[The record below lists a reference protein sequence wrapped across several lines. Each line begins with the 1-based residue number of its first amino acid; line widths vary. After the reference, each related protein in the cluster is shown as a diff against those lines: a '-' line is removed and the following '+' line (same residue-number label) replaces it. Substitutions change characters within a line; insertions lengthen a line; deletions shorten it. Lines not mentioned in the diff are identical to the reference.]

1 MKSSN
6 EDLELVRLYLDSQ
19 ATAEE
24 VNLLEQ
30 KMRKDHQLRKDFLSY
45 ARVDA
50 ALPYAS
56 NIPEKQTGKTF
67 RFPSWSIWSSVAAII
82 VFLFA
87 LDFKSATPALPE
99 SSKQAIAY
107 FEKLENCRWMN
118 RHETVAQG
126 SSLFVSD
133 RIELSSGKANV
144 LFSNGAIISL
154 EGPSIVEI
162 SSVNSVFLSLGRAQV
177 VAETLESHGF
187 SITTPSSTFVDLGT
201 SFTATV
207 APDGLSHLNVTQG
220 KVNLIIEEDHVRHLI
235 EAGEAIFVEPGKHK
249 VLTKIESGNESKDFI
264 FPSIPPP
271 SQDDYADAS
280 HGIAKVLV
288 PKGSLRKLPGWEVN
302 PMSLLDGKGQT
313 IPDSPKESVFLE
325 KKGGTF
331 GNLLIDLGKDIAID
345 RVNSYSWHQH
355 QKVKKHKN
363 RAKQVFTLYGLQD
376 QEVPDLNLP
385 LIESGWKRIARVNSD
400 RFFDV
405 REDIDRPAQQ
415 ACSIFASKGK
425 IGDFRYLL
433 VEVHGP
439 TFFGEIDI
447 FGNPVKP

>member
-1 MKSSN
+1 VKSSN
-6 EDLELVRLYLDSQ
+6 QDLELVRLYLDAQ

-24 VNLLEQ
+24 VKLLEQ

-50 ALPYAS
+50 ALPYAC

-67 RFPSWSIWSSVAAII
+67 RFPPWSIWSSIAAII
-82 VFLFA
+82 LFLLA
-87 LDFKSATPALPE
+87 INFKPTTPGLPE

-118 RHETVAQG
+118 SQEVVDQG
-126 SSLFVSD
+126 SFLFVSD

-144 LFSNGAIISL
+144 RFSNGAIMSL
-154 EGPSIVEI
+154 EGPSIVELC
-162 SSVNSVFLSLGRAQV
+162 SANSVFLTLGRAQV
-177 VAETLESHGF
+177 VAETAESQGF

-201 SFTATV
+201 SFTAAV
-207 APDGLSHLNVTQG
+207 APDGLSRLGVTQG
-220 KVNLIIEEDHVRHLI
+220 KVNLIIEEDHAHHLI
-235 EAGEAIFVEPGKHK
+235 EAGGTIFVEPGKHK

-271 SQDDYADAS
+271 SRDDYADTS
-280 HGIAKVLV
+280 HGIAKVSV
-288 PKGSLRKLPGWEVN
+288 PKGTLRKLPGWEVN
-302 PMSLLDGKGQT
+302 PLSLLDGKGQT
-313 IPDSPKESVFLE
+313 LPDSPKESVFLE

-331 GNLLIDLGKDIAID
+331 GNLLIDLGKDIAIQ
-345 RVNSYSWHQH
+345 RVNSYSWHQN

-363 RAKQVFTLYGLQD
+363 RARQVFTLYGLQD
-376 QEVPDLNLP
+376 QKIPDLNLP

-439 TFFGEIDI
+439 TFFGEIDV
-447 FGNPVKP
+447 FGNPAKP

>member
-249 VLTKIESGNESKDFI
+249 VLTKIEPGNESKDFI

-313 IPDSPKESVFLE
+313 VPDSPKESVFLE

>member
-30 KMRKDHQLRKDFLSY
+30 KMTKDHQLRKDFLSY

-50 ALPYAS
+50 ALPYTS

-67 RFPSWSIWSSVAAII
+67 RFPSWSIWSSVAAIT

-249 VLTKIESGNESKDFI
+249 VLTKIEPGNESKDFI

-302 PMSLLDGKGQT
+302 PMSLLDGRGQT

>member
-313 IPDSPKESVFLE
+313 VPDSPKESVFLE

-331 GNLLIDLGKDIAID
+331 GNLLIDLGKNIAID

-376 QEVPDLNLP
+376 QEIHDLNLP

>member
-118 RHETVAQG
+118 RHETVDQG

-313 IPDSPKESVFLE
+313 VPDSPKESVFLE

>member
-313 IPDSPKESVFLE
+313 VPDSPKESVFLE

-331 GNLLIDLGKDIAID
+331 GNLLIDLGKNIAID

>member
-177 VAETLESHGF
+177 VAETLDSHGF

-313 IPDSPKESVFLE
+313 VPDSPKESVFLE

>member
-313 IPDSPKESVFLE
+313 VPDSPKESVFLE

>member
-302 PMSLLDGKGQT
+302 PMSLLDGRGQT

-405 REDIDRPAQQ
+405 HEDIDRPAQQ
-415 ACSIFASKGK
+415 ACSIFASQGK

>member
-249 VLTKIESGNESKDFI
+249 VLTKIEPGNESKDFI

-313 IPDSPKESVFLE
+313 VPDSPKESVFLE

-331 GNLLIDLGKDIAID
+331 GNLLIDLGKNIAID